1 MGATLSGPSP
11 AGARADGAAPTDGAA
26 ATLPTESTLAPRLT
40 FIPPLKG
47 ELLGLPDDA
56 LDEVVHALERDV
68 GLLLLDARRDH
79 DLAGVVLE
87 RTLVD
92 DHRAGHELGLGLV
105 GLL

>member
-11 AGARADGAAPTDGAA
+11 AGAREDGAAPTDGAVA
-26 ATLPTESTLAPRLT
+26 APTTESTLAPRLT
-40 FIPPLKG
+40 FIPPWN

-56 LDEVVHALERDV
+56 LDEIVHALARDV

-105 GLL
+105 RLLL